1 MPASYSSN
9 SDGIRTI
16 KFLLKYKRVLI
27 YSVVLAIIAA
37 VVVTMLMKPLYESQ
51 GIIFPTP
58 TNSPDKILDEP
69 QFGYEVDA
77 DWLMQ
82 VLKSDIV
89 RDSLNNTF
97 NLVEYFEIDTSK
109 RKWLDEFKK
118 KYDKTISFERT
129 KYMSIRVIVQTRDP
143 KLSAN
148 IVNFVIDNI
157 DAIREKIFK
166 ANTYKTLI
174 HFEDSFF
181 KKNIY
186 IGELVDSI
194 YNLREQNTSVSLS
207 LLYNQIKVKQ
217 KEVNRWREELSKMRS
232 SYKFYNLETQIENLN
247 SNLSLAKTNYSLEQ
261 GKYEVYINSYSKS
274 DTLVINTKARIEG
287 VKKSIDELNMEIDT
301 IDSAKKRY
309 GELTEKIQSGLDQ
322 LRKLNEQYDNTV
334 NAFEPFIN
342 SVKLERLLNDYTH
355 QQVLLNDIRYQYEN
369 SLQKYNNPIP
379 SVYIINR
386 AEASYEKVSPIWW
399 KIGLI
404 IIFSTMVFVIGTLL
418 LSEKYHSIRHLLNE
432 SAD

>member
-1 MPASYSSN
+1 MPKLNSSD
-9 SDGIRTI
+9 SDGIRLI
-16 KFLLKYKRVLI
+16 KLLFKYKKVLI
-27 YSVVLAIIAA
+27 YSAILSIIATIA
-37 VVVTMLMKPLYESQ
+37 VTLLIKPRYESQ

-89 RDSLNNTF
+89 RDSLNSTF

-143 KLSAN
+143 ELSAD

-181 KKNIY
+181 KKNKY

-194 YNLREQNTSVSLS
+194 YNLREKNTSVSLS
-207 LLYNQIKVKQ
+207 LLYDQIKDKQ
-217 KEVNRWREELSKMRS
+217 KEVNSWREELSKMRS
-232 SYKFYNLETQIENLN
+232 SYKFYNLETQVENLN

-274 DTLVINTKARIEG
+274 DTLVINTKAIMKG

-309 GELTEKIQSGLDQ
+309 GELIEKIQSGLNQ

-342 SVKLERLLNDYTH
+342 SVKLERLLNDYAH
-355 QQVLLNDIRYQYEN
+355 QQVLLNNIRYQYEN

-379 SVYIINR
+379 SVYVINR
-386 AEASYEKVSPIWW
+386 AEASFEKVSPIWW

-404 IIFSTMVFVIGTLL
+404 ILFSTMVFVIGTLL